1 MKMDNP
7 TKVLSEYNV
16 FTKYAKWMPELNRR
30 ETWEEIINRNRDMHK
45 KKFADN
51 PTLLKEIDNVYDK
64 FVMPKKVLPSM
75 RALQFGGLPIEIS
88 PNRMYNCGYLPIN
101 SIECF
106 SEIMFLLL
114 GGTGIGF
121 SVQRH
126 HVELLSELKKPNPN
140 KFRRI
145 LINDSIEGWADSIKI
160 LFESYFGH
168 RTSSPDFDY
177 RDIRPKG
184 ARLKTSGGKA
194 PGSAPLRIALV
205 KIETMLLE
213 KSNGSQLTPIEC
225 HDIICYIA
233 RAVVSGGIRRSALI
247 SLFSVDDMEM
257 ITAKSG
263 QWATDNPQR
272 SIANN
277 SALILRHRIKKSF
290 FEDLWTRIRINHSG
304 EPGIYFSNDKD
315 WGTNPCCEI
324 ALRPYQFCNLT
335 ECNVSDVR
343 SQRDLENRV
352 KAATFLGTLQA
363 SYTDFHYLREV
374 WKKTTEK
381 EALLGVSM
389 TGIAS
394 NKVTFLDIEQA
405 AMVAIAENERVSEM
419 IGINSAARVTCVK
432 PSGTASCVLGTSSGI
447 HAWFNKHYIRRVRI
461 NKIESVYS
469 YLKEECPELIEDD
482 YGNTTDAVFSIP
494 QKAPSGDIIT
504 RTETALQMLERVKR
518 FAIRWVVRGHKKGMN
533 THNVSATIFVKEHEW
548 DAVGQWMWMN
558 RHYYNGLAIL
568 PHDGGAYVQAPFED
582 ITKSKYEEMVK
593 LLPKLDFSSIIEKD
607 DNTDFTSE
615 PACAGGLCEV

>member
-1 MKMDNP
+1 
-7 TKVLSEYNV
+7 
-16 FTKYAKWMPELNRR
+16 
-30 ETWEEIINRNRDMHK
+30 
-45 KKFADN
+45 
-51 PTLLKEIDNVYDK
+51 
-64 FVMPKKVLPSM
+64 
-75 RALQFGGLPIEIS
+75 
-88 PNRMYNCGYLPIN
+88 
-101 SIECF
+101 
-106 SEIMFLLL
+106 
-114 GGTGIGF
+114 
-121 SVQRH
+121 
-126 HVELLSELKKPNPN
+126 
-140 KFRRI
+140 
-145 LINDSIEGWADSIKI
+145 
-160 LFESYFGH
+160 
-168 RTSSPDFDY
+168 
-177 RDIRPKG
+177 
-184 ARLKTSGGKA
+184 
-194 PGSAPLRIALV
+194 
-205 KIETMLLE
+205 MLLE

-290 FEDLWTRIRINHSG
+290 FESLWTRIRINHSG
-304 EPGIYFSNDKD
+304 EPVIYFSNDKD

-335 ECNVSDVR
+335 ECNVSDVKN
-343 SQRDLENRV
+343 QQDLENRV
-352 KAATFLGTLQA
+352 KAATFLGTLQS

-405 AMVAIAENERVSEM
+405 ATVAIAENERVSEI

-447 HAWFNKHYIRRVRI
+447 HAWFNKYYIRRVRI

-482 YGNTTDAVFSIP
+482 YSNTTDAVFSIP

-504 RTETALQMLERVKR
+504 RTESALQMLERVKR
-518 FAIRWVVRGHKKGMN
+518 FAIRWVVRGHKDGMN

-568 PHDGGAYVQAPFED
+568 PHDGATYVQAPFED
-582 ITKSKYEEMVK
+582 ITKSKYEEMIK
-593 LLPKLDFSSIIEKD
+593 LLPKLDFSSIIEED
-607 DNTDFTSE
+607 DNTDFNNE

>member
-1 MKMDNP
+1 
-7 TKVLSEYNV
+7 
-16 FTKYAKWMPELNRR
+16 
-30 ETWEEIINRNRDMHK
+30 
-45 KKFADN
+45 
-51 PTLLKEIDNVYDK
+51 
-64 FVMPKKVLPSM
+64 
-75 RALQFGGLPIEIS
+75 
-88 PNRMYNCGYLPIN
+88 
-101 SIECF
+101 
-106 SEIMFLLL
+106 
-114 GGTGIGF
+114 
-121 SVQRH
+121 
-126 HVELLSELKKPNPN
+126 
-140 KFRRI
+140 
-145 LINDSIEGWADSIKI
+145 
-160 LFESYFGH
+160 
-168 RTSSPDFDY
+168 
-177 RDIRPKG
+177 
-184 ARLKTSGGKA
+184 
-194 PGSAPLRIALV
+194 
-205 KIETMLLE
+205 MLLE

-607 DNTDFTSE
+607 DNTDFTNE